1 MCVLF
6 DYILFIYNLNLLFT
20 RTMKI
25 IVKDDYRCMRAIHY
39 MTYHG
44 YSYVIMLFSSNK

>member
-6 DYILFIYNLNLLFT
+6 NYVLFIYDLNLLFT

-25 IVKDDYRCMRAIHY
+25 IVK
-39 MTYHG
+39 
-44 YSYVIMLFSSNK
+44 VIIIDVCVLFTI